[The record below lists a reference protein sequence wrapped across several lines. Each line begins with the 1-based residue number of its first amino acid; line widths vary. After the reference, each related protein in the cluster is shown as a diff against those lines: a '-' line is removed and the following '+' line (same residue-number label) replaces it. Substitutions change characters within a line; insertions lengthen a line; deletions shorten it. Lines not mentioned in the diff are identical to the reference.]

1 VAVSNPVHDTYHHGD
16 LRTACVE
23 AGLALVHDGGQ
34 DALTIRGVARLA
46 GVSHTAP
53 LHHFHDRDELLAA
66 VAQIGFTRLV
76 ERTRRA
82 ITDHPSSDGVGR
94 LRTYGLLYV
103 GEAIA
108 DPGLFQLMFSDA
120 ACDTGQEA
128 YELLLELVA
137 ASGIGTQDPER
148 LGLLFWAQ
156 VHGLA
161 GLYAEGKLAH
171 ELVDLAP
178 GQVPPRAEQA
188 LDDLISAID
197 HPDRR
202 RSR

>member
-1 VAVSNPVHDTYHHGD
+1 MTHNQTHDTYHHGD
-16 LRTACVE
+16 LRTACIE
-23 AGLALVHDGGQ
+23 AGLTLVHDGGQ

-66 VAQIGFTRLV
+66 VAQVGFTRLV
-76 ERTRRA
+76 ERTRREIA
-82 ITDHPSSDGVGR
+82 ADRRSDGIGH
-94 LRTYGLLYV
+94 LRTYGLIYI

-120 ACDTGQEA
+120 ACDTGFEA
-128 YELLLELVA
+128 YELLLELIDSSVLKGWQTERA
-137 ASGIGTQDPER
+137 A
-148 LGLLFWAQ
+148 LLFWAQ

-171 ELVDLAP
+171 ELVGLAP
-178 GQVPPRAEQA
+178 GQVPPRAAQA
-188 LDDLISAID
+188 LDDLIDAIH
-197 HPDRR
+197 HPST
-202 RSR
+202 RSPR